1 VHLETGLNRLLA
13 ESLRRG
19 RGEEA
24 SVHKSTPALKM
35 DSTVRPL
42 QRAGGNTVLCFF
54 FLNKKKYIQGLSEL
68 ADQNN
73 RYGEI
78 IIFGE

>member
-42 QRAGGNTVLCFF
+42 QRAGGNHDKTYYSSLLTILVKK
-54 FLNKKKYIQGLSEL
+54 FLTGT
-68 ADQNN
+68 D
-73 RYGEI
+73 
-78 IIFGE
+78 